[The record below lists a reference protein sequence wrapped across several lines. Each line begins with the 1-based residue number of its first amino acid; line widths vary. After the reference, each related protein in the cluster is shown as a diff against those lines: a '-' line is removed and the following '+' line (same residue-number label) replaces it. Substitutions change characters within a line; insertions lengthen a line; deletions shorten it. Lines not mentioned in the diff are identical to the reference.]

1 MAYDDFT
8 VDWDKLSED
17 PHTYERMVAV
27 LLSNLH
33 PTARRTDGAGG
44 DGGKDVWFPTPTG
57 PEVFELKSFSRRMT
71 PARWAQVERSL
82 ARAATLKTSAWHLVL
97 PIDFTP
103 AEEAKFAEVT
113 AAYDFPCDYFGLTWL
128 DARMADQPQVPRH
141 YLQGGAAKVTE
152 LLTQLHQEQA
162 NLTGGAPDLLARLQ
176 RLFQL
181 ADEVDPHYRL
191 GFGVSPTGEV
201 GISLSP
207 RYVGAED
214 DRPVTITTSFT
225 FPDSP
230 EGLAARDAL
239 ADALR
244 FGAAAV
250 IPSEF
255 VSGILVDAPAG
266 FGGEHP
272 TGEIQIAGIPLADR
286 EFAFNF
292 VILNPDGKRLA
303 SLPLVL
309 GPRTLGAAG
318 FEAMATDPTGAIRC
332 RVRTDLEALR
342 MNLRYEM
349 NLPVTCLPALALP
362 TVRFL
367 SQFGAPNQLQLEMQ
381 DGTPINPPMP
391 LERKPPV
398 QQRYVDLVA
407 AFERVQAYS
416 QVYFNLPTSVDEH
429 DYRALMEADV
439 LVRGETL
446 RVKWTAY
453 TMHELDGGPLIEQA
467 KAGGVDLLGGDGFS
481 LLTVADYSAEICGH
495 KVPLGPCTH
504 HLITAVI
511 ENIDDVRKA
520 VEEEPTNAI
529 DVRLRPGA
537 NDDATF
543 QLGAPS
549 DPVSFSID
557 CVGNHEM

>member
-1 MAYDDFT
+1 VAYDDFT
-8 VDWDKLSED
+8 VDWEKLSQD
-17 PHTYERMVAV
+17 PHTYERMVSV

-33 PTARRTDGAGG
+33 PAARRTDGAGG

-57 PEVFELKSFSRRMT
+57 PDIFELKSFSGRMT

-82 ARAATLKTSAWHLVL
+82 ARAATLKPSAWHLVL

-103 AEEAKFAEVT
+103 AEEGKFAQVT
-113 AAYDFPCDYFGLTWL
+113 AAYGFPCDYLGLTWL
-128 DARMADQPQVPRH
+128 DARMAESPWVPR
-141 YLQGGAAKVTE
+141 YFLQGGAAKVTE
-152 LLTQLHQEQA
+152 LLAQLQQEQA
-162 NLTGGAPDLLARLQ
+162 NLTGGAPDLIARLQ
-176 RLFQL
+176 RLFQQ

-191 GFGVSPTGEV
+191 SFGVSPTGEV

-207 RYVGAED
+207 RYAGAED
-214 DRPVTITTSFT
+214 DRPITITTSFT

-230 EGLAARDAL
+230 EGLAAREAL

-244 FGAAAV
+244 FGASAV

-266 FGGEHP
+266 FGGEHSG
-272 TGEIQIAGIPLADR
+272 GELQIAGIPVADR
-286 EFAFNF
+286 EVSFNF
-292 VILNPDGKRLA
+292 VILDPDATRLA
-303 SLPLVL
+303 SLPFTL

-332 RVRTDLEALR
+332 RVRTDIAAKR
-342 MNLRYEM
+342 MNLRYES
-349 NLPVTCLPALALP
+349 NLPLTCLPALALP

-367 SQFGAPNQLQLEMQ
+367 VKFGAPNQLLLEMQ

-391 LERKPPV
+391 LERDPPV
-398 QQRYVDLVA
+398 NQRYVDLVA

-416 QVYFNLPTSVDEH
+416 QVYFNLPSSVDEH

-446 RVKWTAY
+446 RVTWTGY
-453 TMHELDGGPLIEQA
+453 TMHALEGGPLIDQA
-467 KAGGVDLLGGDGFS
+467 KAGGVDILGGDGFS
-481 LLTVADYSAEICGH
+481 LLTVADYSAEISGH

-504 HLITAVI
+504 HIIAAVI
-511 ENIDDVRKA
+511 ENVDDVRKA
-520 VEEEPTNAI
+520 VEEDPTKMI
-529 DVRLRPGA
+529 DVRLRTGA
-537 NDDATF
+537 SDDATI
-543 QLGAPS
+543 QLGAAGDQPGTAQT
-549 DPVSFSID
+549 P
-557 CVGNHEM
+557 